1 MVGGRLVADGSVAEH
16 RLCDLSHVDPTD
28 ETEAPLVLFADRCR
42 SDPVVTQLPLATN
55 CYWLGAAH
63 AHRYRGL

>member
-42 SDPVVTQLPLATN
+42 SE
-55 CYWLGAAH
+55 
-63 AHRYRGL
+63 

>member
-1 MVGGRLVADGSVAEH
+1 MAGGSLTHGSREMTRDDAEVSEMVGGRLVADGSVAEH

-42 SDPVVTQLPLATN
+42 SE
-55 CYWLGAAH
+55 
-63 AHRYRGL
+63 